1 LEEDLDLPA
10 GTPREGWTRPFIRIL
25 RTIRTHLSPTSGV
38 LHQSLRVAVGLAL
51 AVLLAR
57 LLQLDHAFW
66 VVLGTLSVLRSNAF
80 GTGRTT
86 LDALQGT
93 VIGFA
98 AGSLF
103 TIVVGSTSLIL
114 WISLPIAVFLA
125 TYAASA
131 IGFVVG
137 QAAFTVLVIILF
149 NLISPVGWQVG
160 LVRFEDVALGVGVS
174 VITGVFLWPR
184 GARGELGAAVAGL
197 YRGVAAYLA
206 SSFDRV
212 LAHGASESV
221 TVGRMLAV
229 QARDR
234 AGEAFEQFLHERGTK
249 PLDPETAGQLLA
261 AGERAIVVGDLIN
274 VIAATGYQMDDSSDA
289 GAALRVQTQLM
300 LAGFLRLADRLDGA
314 TSALLAGARVSD
326 DVVREVALSCIR
338 NWGDDPA
345 EGRSALAAVIA
356 GEWLQ
361 QLGELSNDL
370 EVPVVK
376 AVEAAHVPW
385 WR

>member
-1 LEEDLDLPA
+1 
-10 GTPREGWTRPFIRIL
+10 
-25 RTIRTHLSPTSGV
+25 
-38 LHQSLRVAVGLAL
+38 
-51 AVLLAR
+51 
-57 LLQLDHAFW
+57 
-66 VVLGTLSVLRSNAF
+66 
-80 GTGRTT
+80 
-86 LDALQGT
+86 
-93 VIGFA
+93 
-98 AGSLF
+98 
-103 TIVVGSTSLIL
+103 
-114 WISLPIAVFLA
+114 
-125 TYAASA
+125 
-131 IGFVVG
+131 
-137 QAAFTVLVIILF
+137 VIILF

-174 VITGVFLWPR
+174 VVTGVFLWPR
-184 GARGELGAAVAGL
+184 GARGELGGAVAGL

-249 PLDPETAGQLLA
+249 PLDPETAGLLLA